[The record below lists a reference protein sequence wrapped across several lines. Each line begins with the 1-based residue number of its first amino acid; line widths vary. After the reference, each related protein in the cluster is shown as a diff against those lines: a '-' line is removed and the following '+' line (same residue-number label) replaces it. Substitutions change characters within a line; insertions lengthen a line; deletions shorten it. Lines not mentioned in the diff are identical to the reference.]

1 MNNKLRRSIQQI
13 LLAGTTAAITS
24 GAFASAGIQNPPPGP
39 GQIPDYFGITGNFA
53 NSPQPILTKVVV
65 NEGQAGGIGA
75 SVTPVVT
82 NGVITNTTNLIGGS
96 GYVNPTVVISDVA
109 TGSGFTGT
117 VTIGKAAPPG
127 LPLGALTNAQITIKA
142 PGAKYSPNAKVTF
155 TDPTGKGS
163 GAVATVILNSTGGI
177 AGFNFS
183 SAGSGYSTGTTVTV
197 TDVAG
202 GTGAKAIATTSGNTA
217 VNGKYGVITGIQ
229 ITNGGSGYRSPTFT
243 ITDTAVGGS
252 GAVLVATTYDGVNGV
267 PTDKIMD
274 VQVLNPGINYDINT
288 KVTVTGGPG
297 VLPVSLT
304 PIIVNG
310 GITGF
315 SEIPNATNPVPNFA
329 GLGKGFNV
337 PIAGSGIRKFV
348 DQLSTFTDFT
358 LPVPAQNPVPSHV
371 PNNLG
376 QHIPIAHPDQTTFP
390 GSDYY
395 EIGEVLYTQKMHS
408 DLPATH
414 LRGYVQ
420 LVPGTH
426 TPVAAGPQ
434 YMGPIIV
441 AQKGIPVRIKVVNL
455 LPPDASSNLP
465 FPVDTTYMGQDGS
478 NDSQNRTSVH
488 LHGGNTP
495 WISDGTA
502 RQWFKPSTLTPA
514 NDATNKYTGAGP
526 YAPGQDSGGNPN
538 KGESARSVPDM
549 WYDKT
554 TGNLVPNSAT
564 CTQGTTVC
572 TTPNATNDVDGQLTF
587 FYTNEQSAR
596 LMFYHEHAEGITRLG
611 VYAGLAAPYL
621 LQDLTEQAL
630 VTNGT
635 LPSLDDTIPV
645 VIQDKTFVPDSTQ
658 PVLNFYG
665 PFASQLQSQDP
676 TWRWGTGT
684 LPPVGGLNGNGDLWV
699 PHVFMTNQN
708 PGTTS
713 GANNVGRWD
722 YGPWFWPPFVNL
734 QNGALPN
741 PYYDSTCNTT
751 ISFCEPST
759 IPGVP
764 NGSQQSVL
772 SNNYNP
778 VLGPVPGTIPGG
790 VIDHSYTPGTLTE
803 SPSGTPEAFNDT
815 PIVNGTAY
823 PFVKVDPKKY
833 RLRIL
838 SVADDR
844 TQNLSLVVAASNKS
858 VNTTAA
864 GNSGT
869 TNNTILCDGSNGV
882 SDYNKLPGQ
891 SPECTEI
898 KMVPW
903 TSAQDSVKPFPYNAS
918 FDPTKPYSP
927 TDPATTSAKWYT
939 PQNGGVTFDGRPSG
953 VFDPATRGPA
963 MIQIGSDGGFL
974 STPHVSFN
982 QPINYEYNLKN
993 ILVTNVKEK
1002 ALVLGPAERA
1012 DVLVDFSHFAGATL
1026 ILFNDAPA
1034 AFPAFDLRL
1043 DYYTGGSDNTDTGG
1057 AFSVVPGYGPNTRT
1071 IMQFRVNPVGGTA
1084 TASTHQDDISGFD
1097 IVGLTSAIQAAFK
1110 TSQEPIIVPQSTYN
1124 AVYGINAP
1132 DALGV
1137 DLLRIA
1143 DYSLTYTPLDPATRQ
1158 ISTLGPITLNTQ
1170 PKSIIEDWTQNWG
1183 RMNALLGVEI
1193 PRTTSVTQTSIPQA
1207 YVDPPTELVKITP
1220 NDNMIPINGTAPDGS
1235 TLWRITHNG
1244 VDTHAIHFH
1253 LFHVQVINRIGWDGA
1268 VYAPD
1273 ANELGWKDIVRM
1285 NPLSDTLVALRPM
1298 TMTSLPFKVPNSH
1311 RLLMPN
1317 KPLNASATAN
1327 GAVPPFPNNQIADF
1341 FNLDPTSGNGSNI
1354 TNVSANFGWEYL
1366 WHCHILGH
1374 EENDM
1379 MRTISAA
1386 QPPEAPVGLTVAP
1399 AAAGSTG
1406 VTLSWTDNSMI
1417 ANWVTIQRSTDSSFT
1432 PANTT
1437 VINVLQ
1443 AECTS
1448 QQGCPR
1454 TYNDPAPGGNINLY
1468 YRIRANNTVGA
1479 GRIMQDGTGNLPLGG
1494 LTPNFTG
1501 YSNVTANSGW
1511 TNQSSGATAVVNR
1524 TSLTFP
1530 GTAFNTVS
1538 TPQTVTLNNT
1548 GSLALSISG
1557 ISTTA
1562 EFAQTN
1568 NCGSTLLSGASCSIN
1583 VTFNPT
1589 SGTVTSG
1596 LLTLTDNSSTGTTQ
1610 IVSLVG
1616 SVITGPTPPAAVA
1629 VNRSSTTTA
1638 VLSWVD
1644 ASNNETSF
1652 QPQTSVDGGNTW
1664 SNVGPA
1670 IVSTAAQSTATGTA
1684 MNINITVADTT
1695 NASYRV
1701 MVFQSAVSAPP
1712 LTLTVVTL
1720 NDTVAPSAPT
1730 GLTGAITTGKTS
1742 TVKLNWTLG
1751 SNNNAS
1757 YTLQSSTNG
1766 LTWTT
1771 VTSSLAGNVNTYS
1784 QTYTPTSANT
1794 YFRIQGVNAK
1804 GASGWSNTLKL

>member
-1 MNNKLRRSIQQI
+1 MSTNLRRTIKQI
-13 LLAGTTAAITS
+13 LLAGTTAAFTA
-24 GAFASAGIQNPPPGP
+24 GAFAYVGQQNPPPGP
-39 GQIPDYFGITGNFA
+39 GQIPDYFGVTGNFA
-53 NSPQPILTKVVV
+53 NSPEPVLTKVVV

-82 NGVITNTTNLIGGS
+82 NGVITGTSGLIGGS
-96 GYVNPTVVISDVA
+96 GYVNPTIVITDVP
-109 TGSGFTGT
+109 TGSGFTGS

-127 LPLGALTNAQITIKA
+127 LPLGALTNAQITIKT
-142 PGAKYSPNAKVTF
+142 PGSKYSANAKVTF
-155 TDPTGKGS
+155 TDPSGKGS
-163 GAVATVILNSTGGI
+163 GASATVILNPTTG
-177 AGFNFS
+177 AVTGFNFS
-183 SAGSGYSTGTTVTV
+183 AAGSGYSTGTIVTV

-202 GTGAKAIATTSGNTA
+202 GTGATATATTSGNTA
-217 VNGKYGVITGIQ
+217 VNGKYGVITGIT
-229 ITNGGSGYRSPTFT
+229 ITNGGSGYRSPVFT
-243 ITDTAVGGS
+243 IADTAVGGS
-252 GAVLVATTYDGVNGV
+252 GAKVVATTYDWVNGV
-267 PTDKIMD
+267 PTNRIMD
-274 VQVLNPGINYDINT
+274 VQVLSPGINYDINT

-315 SEIPNATNPVPNFA
+315 AEIPSPTNPVPNFA
-329 GLGKGFNV
+329 GLGTGFNV
-337 PIAGSGIRKFV
+337 PIAGTGIRKFV
-348 DQLSTFTDFT
+348 DQLPIFPGT
-358 LPVPAQNPVPSHV
+358 LTTNNSA

-376 QHIPIAHPDQTTFP
+376 QQIPIATPDTTTFP

-395 EIGEVLYTQKMHS
+395 EIGEVLYQQKLHS

-420 LVPGTH
+420 LQANTT
-426 TPVAAGPQ
+426 TPVTTPQ

-441 AQKGIPVRIKVVNL
+441 AQKGRPVRVKFVNL
-455 LPPDASSNLP
+455 LPTDATSNFP

-478 NDSQNRTSVH
+478 SDTQNRTSVH

-502 RQWFKPSTLTPA
+502 RQWFKP
-514 NDATNKYTGAGP
+514 KGAGVGP
-526 YAPGQDSGGNPN
+526 YNSGNDSGVNPGTGVAPN
-538 KGESARSVPDM
+538 KGETARSVPDM
-549 WYDKT
+549 WYKADGTLDT
-554 TGNLVPNSAT
+554 TAG
-564 CTQGTTVC
+564 CQGQTDPTKCAAGSSTT
-572 TTPNATNDVDGQLTF
+572 VDGQQTY

-621 LQDLTEQAL
+621 LQDPTEQAL
-630 VTNGT
+630 VANGT
-635 LPSLDDTIPV
+635 IPGLVDTIPV
-645 VIQDKTFVPDSTQ
+645 VIQDKTFVPDNTQ

-665 PFASQLQSQDP
+665 PFQSQLQSQDP

-684 LPPVGGLNGNGDLWV
+684 VAPGLNGPGDLWV

-741 PYYDSTCNTT
+741 PYYDPSCNTT
-751 ISFCEPST
+751 VSFCEPST

-764 NGSQQSVL
+764 NGSLHSVL
-772 SNNYNP
+772 SN
-778 VLGPVPGTIPGG
+778 GTPGG
-790 VIDHSYTPGTLTE
+790 VWDNTYTPAVLTE
-803 SPSGTPEAFNDT
+803 SPTGTPEAFNDT
-815 PIVNGTAY
+815 PVVNGTAY

-858 VNTTAA
+858 KDTTAA
-864 GNSGT
+864 GNAGT
-869 TNNTILCDGSNGV
+869 LNNTILCDGSNGV
-882 SDYNKLPGQ
+882 SDWNKAPGV

-903 TSAQDSVKPFPYNAS
+903 TSAQDSVKPFPYNGN
-918 FDPTKPYSP
+918 FDPSKPYSP

-939 PQNGGVTFDGRPSG
+939 PQNSGVVFDGRASG

-963 MIQIGSDGGFL
+963 LVQIGSDGGFL

-982 QPINYEYNLKN
+982 QPVNYEYNPKN
-993 ILVTNVKEK
+993 ILITNVKEK
-1002 ALVLGPAERA
+1002 ALTLGPAERA
-1012 DVLVDFSHFAGATL
+1012 DVLVDFSNFAGATL

-1034 AFPAFDLRL
+1034 AFPAWDLRL
-1043 DYYTGGSDNTDTGG
+1043 DYYTGGADNTDTGG

-1084 TASTHQDDISGFD
+1084 AASTHQDDISGFD
-1097 IVGLTSAIQAAFK
+1097 IVGLTSAVSAAFK

-1124 AVYGINAP
+1124 AVYGINVP
-1132 DALGV
+1132 DALGT

-1158 ISTLGPITLNTQ
+1158 ISTFGPITLDTQ

-1220 NDNMIPINGTAPDGS
+1220 NDNMIPISGTAPDGS

-1244 VDTHAIHFH
+1244 VDTHSIHFH

-1317 KPLNASATAN
+1317 KPLNAPATAN
-1327 GAVPPFPNNQIADF
+1327 GAIPPFPSNQIADF

-1386 QPPEAPVGLTVAP
+1386 QPPEAPVALTIGTAT
-1399 AAAGSTG
+1399 TG
-1406 VTLSWTDNSMI
+1406 VTLNWIDNSI
-1417 ANWVTIQRSTDSSFT
+1417 ISNWVTIQRSTDPSFAT
-1432 PANTT
+1432 NVT
-1437 VINVLQ
+1437 VINVPF

-1448 QQGCPR
+1448 QTGCTR
-1454 TYNDPAPGGNINLY
+1454 TYNDTTGSANLN
-1468 YRIRANNTVGA
+1468 YRIMANNTVGA
-1479 GRIMQDGTGNLPLGG
+1479 GSIRQDGAGNLPNGVSG
-1494 LTPNFTG
+1494 LTPQLIG
-1501 YSNVTANSGW
+1501 YSNVTANSNW
-1511 TNQSSGATAVVNR
+1511 TYPSSNATATFNR

-1530 GTAFNTVS
+1530 GTAVNTVS
-1538 TPQTVTLNNT
+1538 TPQTVTLSNT
-1548 GSLALSISG
+1548 GSGVLTITGLSTS
-1557 ISTTA
+1557 A

-1568 NCGSTLLSGASCSIN
+1568 NCGSTIASGGSCSIN

-1596 LLTLTDNSSTGTTQ
+1596 LLTLKDNLGTQT
-1610 IVSLVG
+1610 VSLVG
-1616 SVITGPTPPAAVA
+1616 SIVAGPTAPASVA
-1629 VNRSSTTTA
+1629 VNRSSATTA
-1638 VLSWVD
+1638 TLSWVD
-1644 ASNNETSF
+1644 ASTNETSF
-1652 QPQTSVDGGNTW
+1652 QPQTSPDGSTW
-1664 SNVGPA
+1664 SNLGAA
-1670 IVSTAAQSTATGTA
+1670 IVSSAAQSTSTGTA
-1684 MNINITVADTT
+1684 LSTSLVVSDAT
-1695 NASYRV
+1695 NAYYRV
-1701 MVFQSAVSAPP
+1701 VVFSSAVS
-1712 LTLTVVTL
+1712 TNSTVVNL

-1730 GLTGAITTGKTS
+1730 GLIGAITTGKTS
-1742 TVKLNWTLG
+1742 TVKLSWTIG

-1757 YTLQSSTNG
+1757 YTVQSSTNG

-1804 GASGWSNTLKL
+1804 GASGWSNTLKF